1 MKILAI
7 LPAMALAACASTG
20 SGQTGSATMP
30 VASDFNSVAVA
41 SATFDSP
48 LAAAQYYAR
57 YEPEEDGGGTFDLV
71 SRRATSSGAF
81 EMVFSAEGYADD
93 SVDGEQWR
101 IVVTRG
107 NGGWRVIEA
116 GRRFKCYRG
125 ATPGAWQKGLCP

>member
-1 MKILAI
+1 MRLFAV

-20 SGQTGSATMP
+20 SGQAGPAP
-30 VASDFNSVAVA
+30 LPAASDFNSIAVA

-71 SRRATSSGAF
+71 SRRAASPGAL
-81 EMVFSAEGYADD
+81 ELVFSAEGYADD
-93 SVDGEQWR
+93 SLDGEQWR

-125 ATPGAWQKGLCP
+125 ATPDQWQKGLCP